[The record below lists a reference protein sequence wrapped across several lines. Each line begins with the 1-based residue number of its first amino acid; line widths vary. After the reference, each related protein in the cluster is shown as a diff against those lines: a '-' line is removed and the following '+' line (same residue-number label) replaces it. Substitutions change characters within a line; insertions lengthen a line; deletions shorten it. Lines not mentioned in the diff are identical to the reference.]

1 MEDTVMTKAE
11 TTTTIPE
18 TASTVEIPTT
28 HIAIFSG
35 LGAAFFLVIIA
46 VIVYKIKKG
55 K

>member
-1 MEDTVMTKAE
+1 MTKE
-11 TTTTIPE
+11 VTTTKIPE
-18 TASTVEIPTT
+18 TASTVAVPTM

-46 VIVYKIKKG
+46 VVIYKIKKG

>member
-1 MEDTVMTKAE
+1 MTKE
-11 TTTTIPE
+11 VTTTEAQKSAT
-18 TASTVEIPTT
+18 TVAVPKE

-46 VIVYKIKKG
+46 VIIYKIKKG